1 MKLFKAISIAALSI
15 ALAACSG
22 GPSDSDVQAIADQ
35 SIKQMEQVMSQAGVD
50 LADTFDIKVKIVNK
64 VKQDDGRWLVETQ
77 TTAVAKKDW
86 TGGKKG
92 DALPGTPTPDRMY
105 MQKGDNGW
113 IASR

>member
-1 MKLFKAISIAALSI
+1 MKFFKALPIVALSI

-35 SIKQMEQVMSQAGVD
+35 AIGQMEQVMA
-50 LADTFDIKVKIVNK
+50 A
-64 VKQDDGRWLVETQ
+64 
-77 TTAVAKKDW
+77 
-86 TGGKKG
+86 TGEPM
-92 DALPGTPTPDRMY
+92 PGTPASDQMY